1 MLIRRVISIILF
13 SIWLLSAAL
22 STTAA
27 SSSPPATAFVV
38 DIAGKAVKGFPQSY
52 PLSCE
57 SRSAV
62 DLAAFWGVEIREREF
77 LKHLPHS
84 DNPEV
89 GFVGDPNGV
98 WGYTPPY
105 SYGVHA
111 GPVAELLKDYGI
123 PARAHTGLTWADLQ
137 LEIAAGR
144 PVIVWIIGEMW
155 PGKATSYSA
164 RDGRRVQVA
173 NYEHTMILVGY
184 NQKKVEMIDANTG
197 RAKRYPLNTFLKSW
211 QVLGNMAVT
220 VRFLNPADLNNR
232 VYLSTILLDVQARP
246 ATSPTLQTVGL
257 QHVFIAPGYQSNA
270 NRASRLLPYNHLL
283 PR

>member
-1 MLIRRVISIILF
+1 MIIVF

-27 SSSPPATAFVV
+27 GSSPPATAFVV

-52 PLSCE
+52 ALSCE
-57 SRSAV
+57 ARSAV
-62 DLAAFWGVEIREREF
+62 DLAAFWGIEIREREF
-77 LKHLPHS
+77 QKRLPRS

-98 WGYTPPY
+98 WGYIPPY

-111 GPVAELLKDYGI
+111 NPVAELLKDFGV
-123 PARAHTGLTWADLQ
+123 PAKAHTCLTWADLQ

-144 PVIVWIIGEMW
+144 PVIVWIIGEIW
-155 PGKATSYSA
+155 PGKATNYSA
-164 RDGRRVQVA
+164 RDGHRVQVA

-184 NQKKVEMIDANTG
+184 NQKKVEAIDAYTG
-197 RAKRYPLNTFLKSW
+197 RAKRYPLDTFLKSW

-220 VRFLNPADLNNR
+220 VRFLNPDELTNR
-232 VYLSTILLDVQARP
+232 VYLSTILQDVQARP
-246 ATSPTLQTVGL
+246 ATSPTLLINGL
-257 QHVFIAPGYQSNA
+257 QRAFISPGYESNA
-270 NRASRLLPYNHLL
+270 IRLSRLLPYNHLL